1 MIRMNGENF
10 KGRYNHNVAFDLD
23 VMETDVRCFNEK
35 EIAMRGGGL
44 RALTGRCLCRYN
56 YGHVN

>member
-10 KGRYNHNVAFDLD
+10 KARYNHNVAFDLD

-35 EIAMRGGGL
+35 EIAMRGGG
-44 RALTGRCLCRYN
+44 
-56 YGHVN
+56 